1 MTINHSAYSMNKKS
15 LFALLLLFFLQ
26 VTPLL
31 AQQQPLRNFRV
42 VDFHQDAVDLTARN
56 EQFKKTDDSGSLYA
70 IIKVKSDL
78 PDDDIQSFRFDFG
91 MMNSFVEFHR
101 EDAELWVYV
110 QKNARTVTIRRD
122 GFTTVNKYDLR
133 TTIEAGATYVMQLSV
148 SAPQM
153 YVQMVMFQVKPEQ
166 AKAVVMVKPEREDAV
181 EELFGIVDETGGVA
195 KSLPLGSYTY
205 RIAAENFYPS
215 EGRFILNNQDETHV
229 EEVTLRTNYGM
240 ITLQVDADA
249 DIYVD
254 GVKKGKRSWMG
265 VLKSGRHQVEC
276 RQEGHKPSSQAVT
289 IAEDETRTITL
300 VPPTPLTGTLSIT
313 SKPLGANIMIDD
325 QNFGQTPKNIKGLLV
340 GQHTVTLT
348 KANYN
353 PESKPFEV
361 KEKETTHL
369 DVVMTKAAGGTL
381 VVDEAANVSFQKPT
395 CFYVTAGAQLGT
407 LMAANLN
414 LGAYISNFNIEVCG
428 LLGFVPVKGLAWS
441 NGTTTWLTN
450 YRPLSFGVKL
460 GYGINMMHDRLR
472 LTPQAGWHFVT
483 ARCFDATMEIY
494 GERASDL
501 SYFNGSTGVIT
512 AGLRADY
519 AFSRHFGIY
528 IAPEWNIP
536 VELMGNVYE
545 KLAEVSSDIKTW
557 TQGINVRLGVRV
569 SF

>member
-1 MTINHSAYSMNKKS
+1 MTINKTRYSMRTKT
-15 LFALLLLFFLQ
+15 LFALLLLFILQ
-26 VTPLL
+26 VTPVL

-70 IIKVKSDL
+70 IIKVKTDL
-78 PDDDIQSFRFDFG
+78 PDDDLQAYRFDFG
-91 MMNSFVEFHR
+91 MMNSFVEFHG
-101 EDAELWVYV
+101 EDRELWVYV
-110 QKNARTVTIRRD
+110 QKNARTVTIRRE
-122 GFTTVNKYDLR
+122 GFTSVNKYDLR

-153 YVQMVMFQVKPEQ
+153 YVQMVMFQVKPEL
-166 AKAVVMVKPEREDAV
+166 ARAVIMVKSEREGSV
-181 EELFGIVDETGGVA
+181 EELFGIADETGSVA

-205 RIAAENFYPS
+205 RVAAENFYPS
-215 EGRFILNNQDETHV
+215 EGRFILNNQDETHT
-229 EEVTLRTNYGM
+229 EDITLRTNYGM

-254 GVKKGKRSWMG
+254 GVKKGTRAWMG
-265 VLKSGRHQVEC
+265 VLKAGRHQVEC

-325 QNFGQTPKNIKGLLV
+325 QNFGLTPKVIKNLLV

-361 KEKETTHL
+361 KEKETTKL
-369 DVVMTKAAGGTL
+369 EVALTKASSTNLIADDASSTP
-381 VVDEAANVSFQKPT
+381 FQKPT
-395 CFYVTAGAQLGT
+395 CFYVTTGVQLGP

-428 LLGFVPVKGLAWS
+428 LYGFMPVKGLAW
-441 NGTTTWLTN
+441 NKGTTTWQTN
-450 YRPLSFGVKL
+450 YRPLSVGVKL